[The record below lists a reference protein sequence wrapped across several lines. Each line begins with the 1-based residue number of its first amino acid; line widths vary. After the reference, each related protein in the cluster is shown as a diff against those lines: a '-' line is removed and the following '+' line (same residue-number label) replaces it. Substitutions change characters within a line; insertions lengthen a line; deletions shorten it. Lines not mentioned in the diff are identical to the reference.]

1 MFNGKFLPEP
11 QEGNIEYKLRLDT
24 MTPLKLVKMQTQL
37 RWRMTEGEGYAIY
50 YIGIKDD
57 GTSGGLSLDNI
68 IKSVEIF
75 KNIIELE
82 SSKHEVTYSLYDFGY
97 IAEVKITSSSELHEF
112 TFI

>member
-1 MFNGKFLPEP
+1 
-11 QEGNIEYKLRLDT
+11 
-24 MTPLKLVKMQTQL
+24 V
-37 RWRMTEGEGYAIY
+37 
-50 YIGIKDD
+50 
-57 GTSGGLSLDNI
+57 SLDNI
-68 IKSVEIF
+68 IKFVEIF